1 MLHVQALELSIGGS
15 GKIISD
21 IGRADSLL
29 DLMGL
34 ANSYKSYPR
43 ELSGGMKQRVA
54 IARALTAKPKVLL
67 MDEPFGALDAQTR
80 EEMQELLLRLS
91 RHEKITT
98 LFGTHDVEEAIYLS
112 TRILVFSGCPD
123 CIIREIKVPFGTERP
138 PDIKLAREFFALK
151 RELLDL
157 LAHDRA
163 HTPERDEL
171 LRKLVARP
179 S

>member
-80 EEMQELLLRLS
+80 
-91 RHEKITT
+91 
-98 LFGTHDVEEAIYLS
+98 
-112 TRILVFSGCPD
+112 
-123 CIIREIKVPFGTERP
+123 
-138 PDIKLAREFFALK
+138 
-151 RELLDL
+151 
-157 LAHDRA
+157 
-163 HTPERDEL
+163 
-171 LRKLVARP
+171 
-179 S
+179 